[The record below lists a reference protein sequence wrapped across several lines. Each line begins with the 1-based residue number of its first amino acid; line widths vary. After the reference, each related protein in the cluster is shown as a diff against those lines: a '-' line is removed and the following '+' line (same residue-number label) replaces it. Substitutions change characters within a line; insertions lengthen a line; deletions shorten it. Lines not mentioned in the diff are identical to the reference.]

1 MQKIQKFHI
10 DFTAQDVKK
19 RPVFMQA
26 SFYYTKQ
33 IMQIVYYIK
42 LIIQTAAPLQ
52 SAEGFIPAVPF
63 KAVLSQKYHKS
74 PG

>member
-1 MQKIQKFHI
+1 
-10 DFTAQDVKK
+10 
-19 RPVFMQA
+19 MQA
-26 SFYYTKQ
+26 SFYYANL
-33 IMQIVYYIK
+33 IMQIAYYVK

-52 SAEGFIPAVPF
+52 SAESFIPAVPF